1 MKQII
6 KLALPFVVALL
17 VGACG
22 NGLSTQEAYAIC
34 ESEQSRNPAID
45 DAAFAACV
53 ACYEDCSDCIV
64 QSTAPATFACPDD
77 LAEDAAEEG

>member
-22 NGLSTQEAYAIC
+22 GGLSTQEAYEIC

-45 DAAFAACV
+45 EVAFAACV

-64 QSTAPATFACPDD
+64 QNTAPATFACPDD
-77 LAEDAAEEG
+77 LEEAE